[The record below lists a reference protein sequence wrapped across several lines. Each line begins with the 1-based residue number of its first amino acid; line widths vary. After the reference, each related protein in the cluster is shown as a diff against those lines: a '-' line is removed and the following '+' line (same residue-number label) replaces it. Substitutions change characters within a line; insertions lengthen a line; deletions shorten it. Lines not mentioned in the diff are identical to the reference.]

1 MSHLPS
7 KFRDWFEA
15 RGWSPRAHQLA
26 VLNHAMAGQSAL
38 LISPTGG
45 GKTLAGFLPSL
56 VELSEKHERNGIHTL
71 YISPLKALAVDIARN
86 LEAPVREMALPITIE
101 TRTGDTPHSKRK
113 RQREHPP
120 DILITTPEQV
130 SLLIADAGAAHM
142 LCHLKSII
150 LDELHSLVTSKR
162 GVLLSLALARVQS
175 FAPSAR
181 RVGLSATVAD
191 PEALQYWLAP
201 TGNAPVPLVMGNAGA
216 QPIIRILK
224 SAEHVPWSGH
234 SSRYAIA
241 EVYEQIGRAK
251 MTLIFVNTRSQA
263 EMAFQWLW
271 EANEAHLPIALHH
284 GSLDVGQRRKVEA
297 AMAEGKLKAVV
308 CTSTL
313 DLGIDWG
320 DVDLVIHMGA
330 PKGSSRLLQRIGR
343 SNHRLDSP
351 SEALLVPSNRFEVL
365 ECEAALQAAKEN
377 AQDTEYPAVLKL
389 DVLAQHILGRA
400 CAGPFD
406 ADEFFAE
413 VTLAWTYRNLTRA
426 DFDAAVDYVAT
437 GGYVLRAYEKYAKLK
452 RRADGLWRLTHPL
465 IAQQYRLNMGTI
477 VEAAMLK
484 VRIASVKRRLGKR
497 VVTGGRSLGELE
509 EWFLSQLS
517 IGDTFLFAGE
527 VLRFEG
533 LDEFGALATRA
544 HGSDPMIPSY
554 EGGKFPLSTYLADRV
569 REILSTP
576 TKWKTLP
583 LQVQDWLSAQRQK
596 SVVPQAHQM
605 LVETFPRAEKHYLVC
620 YPFEGRLAQQTLG
633 MLLTRRLERW
643 GAQPLGFSAS
653 EYALVIWTVR
663 DLSLMISS
671 GKLSLGKLFDE
682 DMLGDDLEAWLAES
696 NLMRRTFR
704 NAAIIAGLIERRWPG
719 KEKTGRQVTVN
730 SDLIYD
736 VLRSHQPDHILLRA
750 AWDDAADGLIDIH
763 RLGALLKRIKGQIV
777 HRALDTVSPLAVPVL
792 LEIARE
798 SIYGEAHDALLAEA
812 SGALVNEA
820 MGLV

>member
-1 MSHLPS
+1 MSALPQ
-7 KFRDWFEA
+7 KFHHWFA
-15 RGWSPRAHQLA
+15 SRSWSPRAHQLA
-26 VLNHAMAGQSAL
+26 VLNHAMAGESAL

-71 YISPLKALAVDIARN
+71 YVSPLKALAVDIARN

-142 LCHLKSII
+142 LRHLKSVI

-162 GVLLSLALARVQS
+162 GVLLSLALSRVQS
-175 FAPSAR
+175 FAPNAR
-181 RVGLSATVAD
+181 RIGLSATVAD
-191 PEALQYWLAP
+191 PEALQSWLAP
-201 TGNAPVPLVMGNAGA
+201 VGQPPVPLVLGQAGA
-216 QPIIRILK
+216 APRIRILK

-234 SSRYAIA
+234 SSRYAID
-241 EVYEQIGRAK
+241 EVYDEIGRAK

-271 EANEAHLPIALHH
+271 EVNEAHLPIALHH

-389 DVLAQHILGRA
+389 DVLAQHILGIA

-406 ADEFFAE
+406 ADRLFAE
-413 VTLAWTYRNLTRA
+413 VKRAWTYRNLTRA

-437 GGYVLRAYEKYAKLK
+437 GGYALRSYEKYAKLK
-452 RRADGLWRLTHPL
+452 RRVDGLWRVTHPL

-477 VEAAMLK
+477 VEAEMLK

-544 HGSDPMIPSY
+544 HGSDPMVPSY
-554 EGGKFPLSTYLADRV
+554 QGGKFPLSTYLATRV
-569 REILSTP
+569 REILSSP
-576 TKWKTLP
+576 AKWHTLP
-583 LQVQDWLSAQRQK
+583 QQVQDWLSAQRRN

-605 LVETFPRAEKHYLVC
+605 LAETFPRAEKHYLVC

-671 GKLSLGKLFDE
+671 GKLSLEKLFDE

-696 NLMRRTFR
+696 NLMKRTFR

-763 RLGALLKRIKGQIV
+763 RLGFLLKRIKGQIV

-798 SIYGEAHDALLAEA
+798 SIYGEAYDALLAEA
-812 SGALVNEA
+812 AGALVNEA
-820 MGLV
+820 MGFV